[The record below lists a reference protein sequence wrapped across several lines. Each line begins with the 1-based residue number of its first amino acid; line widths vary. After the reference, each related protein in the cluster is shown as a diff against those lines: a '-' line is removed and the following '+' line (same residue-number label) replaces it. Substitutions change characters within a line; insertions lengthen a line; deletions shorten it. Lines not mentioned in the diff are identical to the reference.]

1 MDNKA
6 SDTQVSP
13 VSRPCAST
21 LERVLRDRKFA
32 VTAEIVPPRVPNL
45 SVVGKKFELLRE
57 VADAINITD
66 NASASVKICSLAVC
80 AYLVQQGGEPVF
92 QVTARD
98 RNRLALQSDLIGA
111 YALGVRNVFAVTGDY
126 INMGDHPAGKP
137 VYDMDSVHIIQ
148 MFDKIRKGYMDSGVE
163 LRSTPK
169 TPLVQPNFF
178 LGAAANPFG
187 DPMPFHVLKV
197 AKKRLAGADFIQ
209 TQCTFDVP
217 RVRDF
222 MAMVV
227 DKGYHE
233 RLHFMIGIMPVKSAR
248 PLEFMA
254 TEVPGMRVPA
264 ETITRMKG
272 AQNPEEEGIQMAVET
287 IQQVREIP
295 GVSGIHLMTVSWEAV
310 VPEVLKRAGLMPEQR
325 GVLEIHSAAKSGNAS

>member
-1 MDNKA
+1 MPENVNPDR
-6 SDTQVSP
+6 VEEME
-13 VSRPCAST
+13 RPAAST
-21 LERVLRDRKFA
+21 LERVLRAGKFA

-45 SVVGKKFELLRE
+45 SVVGKKFEMLRE
-57 VADAINITD
+57 LADAINITD

-98 RNRLALQSDLIGA
+98 RNRLALQADLIGA

-148 MFDKIRKGYMDSGVE
+148 MFDKIRRGYMDSGIE
-163 LRSTPK
+163 LRSTSK

-187 DPMPFHVLKV
+187 DPVPFHVLKV
-197 AKKRLAGADFIQ
+197 AKKRRAGADFIQ
-209 TQCTFDVP
+209 TQCTFDIA
-217 RVRDF
+217 RVKEF
-222 MAMVV
+222 MGMVV

-233 RLHFMIGIMPVKSAR
+233 GLPFLIGIMPVKSAR

-254 TEVPGMRVPA
+254 KEVPGMRVPA
-264 ETITRMKG
+264 EAIARMKG
-272 AQNPEEEGIQMAVET
+272 AQNGEEEGIQMAVET
-287 IQQVREIP
+287 IEQVRQIP

-310 VPEVLKRAGLMPEQR
+310 IPEVLKRAGLMPDQR
-325 GVLEIHSAAKSGNAS
+325 GVASLQAAAESGTPS